1 MTLPVVRNSQPAARW
16 DPFAEL
22 EDLYYRMGAL
32 MGAVPGGP
40 AACPVALPGRR
51 WPMCPRPTTPT

>member
-51 WPMCPRPTTPT
+51 